1 MELQPLAHDRAGAG
15 SWMNAQSIAILLTGP
30 APAAIAVVRLI
41 GNGIQPF
48 LKAHFS
54 RPVTAG
60 RCVHGE
66 LTDGTRVI
74 DDPVVVLA
82 PDAAWIDINLHGG
95 PWVVRSFMAL
105 ASRNGFKTVDQPQLP
120 LPIEALD
127 NDDMLVRE
135 MLSYL
140 PLART
145 ELGARVLLG
154 QQGAWNRLKERQQ
167 TTDAKNELRRI
178 ASDATLWH
186 LLFPP
191 RVAIVGAANVGK
203 STLANQLFGQKRSIT
218 ADMAGTTR
226 DWVGEIA
233 NIDGLPVTLVDTP
246 GLRPTDDPIEQT
258 AIARSRPEIESA
270 SLVVLVLD
278 GARPLETEQAALIDR
293 FPRALRVINKSDR
306 PMAWSTPSIQAVRT
320 VATTGAGVQD
330 LRNQIIA
337 HFCQDPPSPNRAY
350 CWTERQR
357 QLICDAERANML
369 QSVSKD

>member
-1 MELQPLAHDRAGAG
+1 
-15 SWMNAQSIAILLTGP
+15 MNAQSIAIPLTGP

-41 GNGIQPF
+41 GSGILPF
-48 LKAHFS
+48 LEAHFS
-54 RPVTAG
+54 RPVAAG

-82 PDAAWIDINLHGG
+82 PNAAWIDINLHGG

-105 ASRNGFKTVDQPQLP
+105 AARCGFKTIDQPHLP
-120 LPIEALD
+120 LPLEALD
-127 NDDMLVRE
+127 DDEMLVQE
-135 MLSYL
+135 ILSYL
-140 PLART
+140 PMART
-145 ELGARVLLG
+145 ELAVRVLLG
-154 QQGAWNRLKERQQ
+154 QQRAWEQLKERQQ
-167 TTDAKNELRRI
+167 SVDASSELRRV
-178 ASDATLWH
+178 ASDTTLQH

-203 STLANQLFGQKRSIT
+203 STLANQLFGQERSIT

-246 GLRPTDDPIEQT
+246 GLRQTDDPIEQT
-258 AIARSRPEIESA
+258 AIERSRPEIESA

-278 GARPLETEQAALIDR
+278 GTRPLEPEQAALIDR
-293 FPRALRVINKSDR
+293 FPQALRVINKSDR
-306 PMAWSTPSIQAVRT
+306 PMAWSTPSFQART

-330 LRNQIIA
+330 LRNQIIL
-337 HFCQDPPSPNRAY
+337 HFCQDPPSPQRAY

-357 QLICDAERANML
+357 QLICDAERAHML
-369 QSVSKD
+369 QSISKA